1 MKTILIVDDEVD
13 IAETLQSFLELNGY
27 RVIVA
32 FDGRDAL
39 HKVLEQKPDL
49 VITDMM
55 MPRMDGGELIAHI
68 RAAPAVKDTRIIT
81 MSANH
86 WPHELPFFR
95 KPFSPRDLIA
105 VVRRLLDSAE

>member
-1 MKTILIVDDEVD
+1 MKTILIVDDEID

-27 RVIVA
+27 RVIIA
-32 FDGRDAL
+32 SDGQEGL

-55 MPRMDGGELIAHI
+55 MPRMDGAELIAKI
-68 RAAPAVKDTRIIT
+68 RATPAVQNTQIIT
-81 MSANH
+81 MSANQ

-105 VVRRLLDSAE
+105 EVRRLLENVK

>member
-1 MKTILIVDDEVD
+1 MKTILIVDDEID

-27 RVIVA
+27 RVIIA
-32 FDGRDAL
+32 FDGQEAL

-49 VITDMM
+49 IITDMM
-55 MPRMDGGELIAHI
+55 MPRMDGAELIEKI
-68 RAAPAVKDTRIIT
+68 RATPAIKDTRIIT
-81 MSANH
+81 MSANQ

-105 VVRRLLDSAE
+105 EVHRMLDGAR